1 MLGSV
6 IALGAIGVSLTFGI
20 LGFANFAHGDLMT
33 FGAYCAFLFYS
44 QLALPFWLAF
54 PLALLATAALA
65 IAFDQIIYRHLR
77 SKESV
82 ILLISSFGVALIIR
96 AMVQIIWGPD
106 NQVYANGIQM
116 PYRFFDGS
124 LRLKPDQLIILLCTI
139 TLMLALHFFLQKS
152 KTGKAMRATADNP
165 ELARLTG
172 INTER
177 VIIWTWLLGGS
188 LAAAAGIF
196 LGMDTRLHSGMGW
209 FLLLPIF
216 AAAILGGIG
225 HPYGAIVGGLIIG
238 VSQEV
243 STLFIEPNYKPAIAF
258 FVMVVMLIYKPTGLF
273 GAKTT

>member
-1 MLGSV
+1 MIS
-6 IALGAIGVSLTFGI
+6 LGAIGVSLTFGI

-65 IAFDQIIYRHLR
+65 ITFDQLIFKRLR
-77 SKESV
+77 SQENV
-82 ILLISSFGVALIIR
+82 ILLISSFGIALIIR
-96 AMVQIIWGPD
+96 ACIQLIWGPD
-106 NQVYANGIQM
+106 NQVYNNGIQM
-116 PYRFFDGS
+116 PYRFYDGS
-124 LRLKPDQLIILLCTI
+124 LRLKPDQMIILLI
-139 TLMLALHFFLQKS
+139 TLGLMLALHLFLQKS

-225 HPYGAIVGGLIIG
+225 HPYGAMVGGLIIG
-238 VSQEV
+238 VVQEL
-243 STLFIEPNYKPAIAF
+243 STLIIAPNYKPAIAF
-258 FVMVVMLIYKPTGLF
+258 SVMILMLIYKPTGLF
-273 GAKTT
+273 GKAKV

>member
-1 MLGSV
+1 M
-6 IALGAIGVSLTFGI
+6 
-20 LGFANFAHGDLMT
+20 
-33 FGAYCAFLFYS
+33 
-44 QLALPFWLAF
+44 
-54 PLALLATAALA
+54 
-65 IAFDQIIYRHLR
+65 FDQVIYRRLR
-77 SKESV
+77 SKDNV
-82 ILLISSFGVALIIR
+82 ILLISSFGIALIIR
-96 AMVQIIWGPD
+96 AIIQIIWGPD

-116 PYRFFDGS
+116 PYRFFDGN
-124 LRLKPDQLIILLCTI
+124 LRLKPDQLVILMTTI
-139 TLMLALHFFLQKS
+139 VLMIALHLFLQKS

-172 INTER
+172 INTEQ

-196 LGMDTRLHSGMGW
+196 LGLDTRLHSGMGW

-238 VSQEV
+238 VVQEV

-258 FVMVVMLIYKPTGLF
+258 SVMVAMLIFKPTGLF
-273 GAKTT
+273 GKAQT